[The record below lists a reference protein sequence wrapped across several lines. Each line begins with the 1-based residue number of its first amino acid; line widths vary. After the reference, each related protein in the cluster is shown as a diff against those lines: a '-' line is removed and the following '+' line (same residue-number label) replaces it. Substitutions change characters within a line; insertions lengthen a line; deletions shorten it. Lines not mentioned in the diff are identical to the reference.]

1 MSDLERIHRYIKQ
14 TNMPCSKLSY
24 YQMTW
29 DDLSGLMEMKDALT
43 ETIILAFNYGKA
55 KGYRAAKAEARRG

>member
-1 MSDLERIHRYIKQ
+1 MSDLERIHQYVKR
-14 TNMPCSKLSY
+14 TNMTRSKLSY

-29 DDLSGLMEMKDALT
+29 DDLSGLMEMRETFT
-43 ETIILAFNYGKA
+43 EAVCLAFNYGMA

>member
-14 TNMPCSKLSY
+14 TNMPRSKLSY

-29 DDLSGLMEMKDALT
+29 DDLSGLTQMREAFTDAVC
-43 ETIILAFNYGKA
+43 LAFDYGMA